1 MFRII
6 NDRLKDTAET
16 RLKLTDHSTS
26 EFKHTKELIIQTR
39 VEYFSRNSFLID
51 LKLNERVL

>member
-26 EFKHTKELIIQTR
+26 EFKHIKELIIQTK
-39 VEYFSRNSFLID
+39 VEYF
-51 LKLNERVL
+51 

>member
-26 EFKHTKELIIQTR
+26 EFKHIKELIIQTR
-39 VEYFSRNSFLID
+39 VEYF
-51 LKLNERVL
+51 

>member
-39 VEYFSRNSFLID
+39 VEYFREIIF
-51 LKLNERVL
+51 